1 MAKKKSNLE
10 LVGILSF
17 GALLISGVCKLCS
30 LIGASLGII
39 ATIGDALL
47 LAAVLLAAY
56 TYANRLTKTW
66 RIIYWIIA
74 VVAIAGFV
82 LTGFN
87 IIK

>member
-1 MAKKKSNLE
+1 MAKRKSNTE

-17 GALLISGVCKLCS
+17 GALLVSGICKLLS
-30 LIGASLGII
+30 LIGASLGLI

-56 TYANRLTKTW
+56 TYAMTLNKNW

>member
-1 MAKKKSNLE
+1 MAKRKSNSE
-10 LVGILSF
+10 LVEILSF
-17 GALLISGVCKLCS
+17 GALLISGICKLLS
-30 LIGASLGII
+30 LIGASLGLI
-39 ATIGDALL
+39 ATIGDAVL

-56 TYANRLTKTW
+56 MFAVKQTKTW